1 MLRLVDIQKGRY
13 GTIDTGRSSR
23 TRLLSSKARSSS
35 KQQISLLKDNSDAK
49 LPILVDGLKSPPS
62 RARNNN
68 SRLSRNSSTR
78 ELTKSPSLNNVRM
91 RQEARQRD
99 MNNYMMAKKLMN
111 VKGSN
116 SINRVHLYNNYERH
130 LRAKA
135 VLCKLP
141 IVNMSNNIFRRDMDE
156 LQRLTGKW
164 ITSSVTPAQ
173 ASQFNRDRS
182 SHLGLLMNS
191 VTER

>member
-78 ELTKSPSLNNVRM
+78 ELTKSPSLNN
-91 RQEARQRD
+91 
-99 MNNYMMAKKLMN
+99 
-111 VKGSN
+111 
-116 SINRVHLYNNYERH
+116 YERH

-164 ITSSVTPAQ
+164 ISSSVTPAQ